1 MPSTVVYF
9 GEIENTSE
17 QEKPA
22 CVALKINVFPPPVFS
37 LKGEKKISEA
47 KAYK

>member
-1 MPSTVVYF
+1 VASTVVYF

-22 CVALKINVFPPPVFS
+22 CVALKKNQRFS
-37 LKGEKKISEA
+37 STCIFIKGEKK
-47 KAYK
+47 